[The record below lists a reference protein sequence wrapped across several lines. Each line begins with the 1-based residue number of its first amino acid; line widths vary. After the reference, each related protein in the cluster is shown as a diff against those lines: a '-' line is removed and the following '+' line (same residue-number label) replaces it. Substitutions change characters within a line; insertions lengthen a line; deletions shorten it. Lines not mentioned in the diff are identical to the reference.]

1 MKLKDNVSK
10 NYAFIPKISEASRK
24 IANRRLKTIDA
35 TVPHFMRDIKC
46 RTIEPLAPIP
56 TNSDKPIVTEDK
68 AEDPKDQEPLVEES
82 VSSKPQET
90 NVNKPSVY
98 NLRTGKMTA
107 KSDVFLDDNIFT
119 FRPKVSTAS
128 QKIVQNLGTDFMA
141 RQQQHLDRQK
151 RNIEQAS
158 IHFSSYNGRL
168 SPVSKLRKFK
178 KVKEGAEDG
187 DINNSADD
195 QVDGVKGQ
203 GEDTESSDGKDVI
216 SNKNVSPNLQRI
228 LEG

>member
-151 RNIEQAS
+151 RNVSAS
-158 IHFSSYNGRL
+158 SRL
-168 SPVSKLRKFK
+168 
-178 KVKEGAEDG
+178 
-187 DINNSADD
+187 
-195 QVDGVKGQ
+195 
-203 GEDTESSDGKDVI
+203 
-216 SNKNVSPNLQRI
+216 
-228 LEG
+228 